1 LKLTMK
7 IDVRSFILS
16 IIALLA
22 LSLFITPAETQ
33 AQQSSE
39 THTVQK
45 GETLFSIARQY
56 DLAVVDLRKWNDL
69 DSDDLSVGQTIRIAP
84 PEADNQITHTVEPE
98 ETLFSL
104 SRRYNVTIAE
114 IQEWNDLET
123 ANLSTG
129 MELTIYRPEDDNSAE
144 PLEMTEPEDS
154 DSLERVSIVRE
165 RESSLNTYYTVRSG
179 DSLYRI
185 ANQHGLTVDELK
197 ELNNLESDILR
208 VGQRLT
214 VPSDQ
219 PSAPSVAEGA
229 EESTPQGRFV
239 QYRVQS
245 GESGS
250 SILEKFQ
257 MTEGELFALNPGLG
271 MNHISS
277 GQRVTVLLPPTR
289 TFDNPYQSGS
299 DLENLGSVS
308 VFRYSQNDVASPT
321 TSGEL
326 YNPDQLT
333 VAHPNIALGKVIYIE
348 NPSNGNGIFVKV
360 NDRHS
365 GDGLKISAAAF
376 DMLNFSSIEQARVTI
391 YLDQ

>member
-1 LKLTMK
+1 MK

-257 MTEGELFALNPGLG
+257 MTEGELFALNPGLS
-271 MNHISS
+271 MNQISS

-308 VFRYSQNDVASPT
+308 VFRYSQSDVASPT

-333 VAHPNIALGKVIYIE
+333 AAHPNIALGKVIFIE

-365 GDGLKISAAAF
+365 GDGLKVSTAAF